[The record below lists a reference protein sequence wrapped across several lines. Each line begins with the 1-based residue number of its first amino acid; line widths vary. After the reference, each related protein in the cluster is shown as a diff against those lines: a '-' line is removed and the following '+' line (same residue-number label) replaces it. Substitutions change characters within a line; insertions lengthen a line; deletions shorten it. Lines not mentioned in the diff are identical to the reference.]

1 MSNLE
6 WPHKPHKPARLWSHV
21 YGVLGIRSI
30 YAYCGV
36 DDLREVPPRF
46 VPWTFLPHHWSL
58 AVLRMTST
66 SPESL
71 GMRLSVASLAVGS
84 GHARLSA
91 YPCELYFTSNC
102 GSRCCCQVHACFR
115 LQSGLS
121 KYKCQTGLVRRPP
134 WKRMHEGGHY
144 SLEGTLFTGE

>member
-1 MSNLE
+1 MHTVECN
-6 WPHKPHKPARLWSHV
+6 
-21 YGVLGIRSI
+21 
-30 YAYCGV
+30 
-36 DDLREVPPRF
+36 DLREVPPRF

-115 LQSGLS
+115 LQCNDLDLAN
-121 KYKCQTGLVRRPP
+121 TNARPALP
-134 WKRMHEGGHY
+134 ADHLGSACTRGDIIH
-144 SLEGTLFTGE
+144 